1 MLTGKA
7 LLGLIQSKSESTR
20 QEIAVAAGYA
30 DKNGRA
36 KLAKYYE
43 ALFEAKGIDAGGV
56 PTKKGKPISSVLHPQ
71 KSGLIVVGKTWWEA
85 IGVGVDDEVE
95 VTIDNDSP
103 EAQVIGPRIILFKRV
118 VESVAV
124 A

>member
-7 LLGLIQSKSESTR
+7 LLGLIESKSESTR

-36 KLAKYYE
+36 QLAKYYE

-56 PTKKGKPISSVLHPQ
+56 PAKRGKPSSSVLHPQ
-71 KSGLIVVGKTWWEA
+71 KSGLIVIGKTWWEA

-103 EAQVIGPRIILFKRV
+103 EAQVVGSRIILYKRV
-118 VESVAV
+118 VKSVA
-124 A
+124 